1 MLCGLLARIRPARV
15 LVIGDLLLD
24 VYTHGKIERISPEAP
39 VSILHVNKET
49 SQPGGAGNVATNL
62 RALGAKVVMVGRVGC
77 DSHGESLIGLLKRE
91 GIETQL
97 ILKQGGYATPV
108 KNRLMAE
115 AQQLLRIDREEIVP
129 LGDEDIER
137 TLFECEKQMAH
148 VDLVAISDYGKG
160 FFTPQMMQRIIQLA
174 KAAGRTIVID
184 PKGDDFSK
192 YEGASVLK
200 PNLQEAQR
208 AAKLPIGSSMD
219 AVAEALLSTCRV
231 DTLLIT
237 RAGDGMSLFHK
248 GGKRFDVP
256 ALSKEVKDVIGA
268 GDTVLAM
275 LCLALANGI
284 DTVQAAHL
292 ANTAASI
299 AIEHV
304 GCAKVSLEDLAKRLL
319 QHSMENKI
327 FSEEHLFA
335 LEQVLRNK
343 KCILLSVQT
352 TEGITNALFRAV
364 RTLSHQGDILIAYIR
379 DAHPD
384 PEYVAFL
391 SSLSEVHFIILKNA
405 NVREFV
411 YKISPQAAFSME
423 DGALLPLG
431 TKEFSLF
438 YG

>member
-1 MLCGLLARIRPARV
+1 
-15 LVIGDLLLD
+15 
-24 VYTHGKIERISPEAP
+24 
-39 VSILHVNKET
+39 
-49 SQPGGAGNVATNL
+49 
-62 RALGAKVVMVGRVGC
+62 
-77 DSHGESLIGLLKRE
+77 
-91 GIETQL
+91 
-97 ILKQGGYATPV
+97 
-108 KNRLMAE
+108 
-115 AQQLLRIDREEIVP
+115 
-129 LGDEDIER
+129 
-137 TLFECEKQMAH
+137 
-148 VDLVAISDYGKG
+148 
-160 FFTPQMMQRIIQLA
+160 
-174 KAAGRTIVID
+174 
-184 PKGDDFSK
+184 
-192 YEGASVLK
+192 
-200 PNLQEAQR
+200 
-208 AAKLPIGSSMD
+208 
-219 AVAEALLSTCRV
+219 
-231 DTLLIT
+231 
-237 RAGDGMSLFHK
+237 MSLFHK